1 MLPKTLRT
9 TLGAEKISLT
19 AMLDFVC
26 DLRGIHRHPA
36 NRVFGFWRPGQNGQ
50 ARAGRLRVHGQIGHV
65 AILDDFWLHPNS
77 SGLRPP
83 AGILSCSHKGPESC
97 TLSSRATSSANRAPL
112 RVDALVKRFS
122 QVTAVDGI
130 TLELRPAECLGLLG
144 PNGAGKS
151 TLIRSIVGR
160 VIPDAGAISIFGARA
175 DSPAARSALGWIPQ
189 ELALYPRLTCREN
202 LRSFGRYHGLGG
214 AALEEAVARCLG
226 WATLN
231 DRAGELVKNLSGG
244 MKRRLNMA
252 AGLIHRP
259 KLVLMDEPT
268 VGVDPQSR
276 NHIFEMIEKLRAE
289 GMSLIYTTHYM
300 EEAERLC
307 DRIAIIDHGKIIAL
321 GTHAEL
327 VRTTFGTRSQ
337 VLARYQGADERIA
350 AWVFE
355 RGGHVVNGTAQFSI
369 EHPAEVAA
377 LLEASA
383 RAGLELLDVSIRK
396 PNLESVFLHLTGR
409 ELRD

>member
-1 MLPKTLRT
+1 M
-9 TLGAEKISLT
+9 
-19 AMLDFVC
+19 
-26 DLRGIHRHPA
+26 
-36 NRVFGFWRPGQNGQ
+36 
-50 ARAGRLRVHGQIGHV
+50 
-65 AILDDFWLHPNS
+65 
-77 SGLRPP
+77 
-83 AGILSCSHKGPESC
+83 
-97 TLSSRATSSANRAPL
+97 
-112 RVDALVKRFS
+112 KRFG

-130 TLELRPAECLGLLG
+130 TLELRPGECLGLLG

-160 VIPDAGAISIFGARA
+160 VIPDAGATSIFGARA
-175 DSPAARSALGWIPQ
+175 DSLAARSALGWVPQ

-202 LRSFGRYHGLGG
+202 LRSFGRYHGLRR
-214 AALEEAVARCLG
+214 AALEQAVTRCLG

-252 AGLIHRP
+252 AGLIHQP

-276 NHIFEMIEKLRAE
+276 NHIFEMIEKLHAQ

-321 GTHAEL
+321 GTHADL
-327 VRTTFGTRSQ
+327 VRTTFGSQSQ
-337 VLARYQGADERIA
+337 VLARFAGADERIV
-350 AWVFE
+350 AWVSQ
-355 RGGHVVNGTAQFSI
+355 RGGHAADGTAQFTI
-369 EHPAEVAA
+369 ERPAEVGA

-383 RAGLELLDVSIRK
+383 KAGLELIDVSIRK